1 MAWVEK
7 DHNDHLVSTPAM
19 CRVIKKHDLFI
30 NCWIGFAFQ
39 TLFKRTLLAW
49 QYIRKHKK
57 IKTYIFK
64 TIENIPAY
72 YAGQCIEMALY
83 WNEHF
88 PYMHIIHKPTS
99 TYTYILQEHDMWA
112 TSTAMLELYAFLLHI
127 FPCILL
133 ALSKS

>member
-1 MAWVEK
+1 MEISHGDGTAFAVLIPNNIALYHKNFLADLSVHKTQNYRMAWVEK

-57 IKTYIFK
+57 IKTYMFK

-83 WNEHF
+83 
-88 PYMHIIHKPTS
+88 
-99 TYTYILQEHDMWA
+99 
-112 TSTAMLELYAFLLHI
+112 
-127 FPCILL
+127 
-133 ALSKS
+133 